1 MSVHEAMEM
10 LYSQFSD
17 KVAID
22 KAFQMLGKRSKIT
35 VSDYKRLVQ
44 VIPKIMVMQSKQ
56 AKKDGLKRVPHIPS
70 SVRTDNLSRSPQAA
84 NTTYNT

>member
-1 MSVHEAMEM
+1 MRAERSHRSSNGSIQAATMSVQEAMEM

-35 VSDYKRLVQ
+35 VSVSDILFNFNRYLSLVE
-44 VIPKIMVMQSKQ
+44 
-56 AKKDGLKRVPHIPS
+56 
-70 SVRTDNLSRSPQAA
+70 
-84 NTTYNT
+84 